1 MRVESDQIRRGKD
14 QTRFTKKI
22 IKNQALDSIAVL
34 IFGIVYSFIDRDVEA
49 KNCYATA
56 VTFVIYSSSTS
67 AV

>member
-49 KNCYATA
+49 KNC
-56 VTFVIYSSSTS
+56 
-67 AV
+67 